1 MNSISRKPFTLD
13 RIVRMIIG
21 IIIIISIGLLMNRL
35 SDVLLPF
42 LIAWLIAYLMY
53 PLLGFFQYKLRL
65 RNRIVSL
72 ILTLLTVFGV
82 ITLAGYLL
90 IPPIIEEAQKAGLII
105 NRFLTDPQYGWNIP
119 PALMDSIQQFL
130 TSLDIQKSLDYQN
143 LEGILKSLLP
153 RIWDLVTGA
162 GSIILNLII
171 VFMVLLYLI
180 FILKDYEK
188 ITKEWINLIPKHYRP
203 FIRQVGEDV
212 KMGMNSYFRGQALIA
227 LIAGTLYATGFSI
240 IGLPL
245 SIAFGLFV
253 GVLNMI
259 PYMQTFALIPGVM
272 LGAIKAAEYNQNFF
286 WVILSVLAVFAFV
299 QLVEELILTPKI
311 MGNATG
317 LHPAIIILSLSIW
330 GSLFGVVGMI
340 IALPMTTLIISYYER
355 FVIAGGL
362 IEDLVSNVPTKTEKM
377 VEQEEMPD
385 KDDTIQDI

>member
-1 MNSISRKPFTLD
+1 MNTINRKPFTLD
-13 RIVRMIIG
+13 RIVRMIISV
-21 IIIIISIGLLMNRL
+21 IILISIGLLINRL

-72 ILTLLTVFGV
+72 VLTLLTVFGV

-299 QLVEELILTPKI
+299 QLIEELILTPKI

-340 IALPMTTLIISYYER
+340 IALPTTTLIISYYER

-362 IEDLVSNVPTKTEKM
+362 IEDLVSNASSETERLADR
-377 VEQEEMPD
+377 EETPD
-385 KDDTIQDI
+385 KEDSVQDI